1 MTGIPELL
9 APAGDAECALAAFE
23 SGADAIYAGLPKFS
37 AREKSNNFT
46 VSELSRISAYAKK
59 HEKKIYLALNTL
71 VKEAEL
77 EEIYKYLSDVS

>member
-1 MTGIPELL
+1 MIKIPELL

-46 VSELSRISAYAKK
+46 VSELSKIAAYAKK
-59 HEKKIYLALNTL
+59 TW
-71 VKEAEL
+71 KED
-77 EEIYKYLSDVS
+77 ISCT

>member
-1 MTGIPELL
+1 MNKTPELL

-23 SGADAIYAGLPKFS
+23 SGADAIYAGLSKFS

-46 VSELSRISAYAKK
+46 VSELSKISAYAKK
-59 HEKKIYLALNTL
+59 HGKKIYLALNTL

-77 EEIYKYLSDVS
+77 EEIYNYL